1 MRSSSVILLI
11 AAAMVLSAVV
21 VIQAQNPGKVRDN
34 PVQVGLSK
42 GGEGP
47 TPPGSPTTTRGRTT
61 ASGALIMDLNNASP
75 LSASDVHIRVDS
87 PRGAKVSSVNFPGGQ
102 FAVHNQ
108 QGLPAATAEGRIPAG
123 GNPVP
128 PGTVVPVDIVV
139 VDKDDNPLEQQQ
151 VSLSIWW
158 SRGPN
163 FDIWVSATSGNR
175 IGNAAPL
182 TTLASLNITNY
193 NVSPVQVLKG
203 TNQPVDVNLI
213 VLAECHDFRFQEGC
227 LVVSAEG
234 TPTFIIDEDKTHIEA
249 WDEQGNQVVSQSRV
263 SFSNLR
269 IDDFGNFVFNIERD
283 RTDQHHIVIVI
294 RGLKITNLEGVLA
307 DWSVPV
313 SFGGAALGGGCI
325 HSLYDI
331 VTIFD

>member
-1 MRSSSVILLI
+1 MRSSSVILLV
-11 AAAMVLSAVV
+11 AAAMVLSTVV
-21 VIQAQNPGKVRDN
+21 VIQAQNPGRVRDN
-34 PVQVGLSK
+34 PVQVGNSK

-47 TPPGSPTTTRGRTT
+47 TPPRSPATTSGRTT
-61 ASGALIMDLNNASP
+61 ASGGLILDLNNASTVH
-75 LSASDVHIRVDS
+75 ASDVHIRVDS
-87 PRGAKVSSVNFPGGQ
+87 PRGAMVSSLNFPGGE
-102 FAVHNQ
+102 FEAHNT
-108 QGLPAATAEGRIPAG
+108 LPAGTAEGRIPAS
-123 GNPVP
+123 GNPVA

-139 VDKDDNPLEQQQ
+139 VDKDENPLDQSQ

-175 IGNAAPL
+175 IGNAEPL
-182 TTLASLNITNY
+182 TTLASLGITNY
-193 NVSPVQVLKG
+193 NVSPVQVLEG
-203 TNQPVDVNLI
+203 TEQPIDLNLI
-213 VLAECHDFRFQEGC
+213 VLAECHNFRFQEGC
-227 LVVSAEG
+227 LVVTAEG

-269 IDDFGNFVFNIERD
+269 IDDFGNFVFNVERD
-283 RTDQHHIVIVI
+283 NTDDLHIVIVI